1 MSVSQIALL
10 DKDKILL
17 LFCIENEILLKE
29 SVSGGSPLTCSSAW
43 LNKTY
48 KEANPMHPSKSTAAI
63 DLHEFRQGWKI
74 LVLAVAGVAI
84 SINAALLYGFG
95 TLVVPLGEA
104 FGWSKSE
111 LQACVTFLFGGAVVS
126 LQLVGWFNL
135 RYGIKRVTIVSLL
148 LLSLG
153 YLATTQLT
161 QSIWSMYIAFA
172 LLPIVGMGALAVTWT
187 QLLSLWFDR
196 NRGLALAIGLSG
208 TGVTAATI
216 PRLMAW
222 GIEQWDWRAAFVLL
236 ALLNLLVLLP
246 LILLWFKLPT
256 ATGDNNATNA
266 LAGLPGVSFREGMS
280 SLKFWTCNLALGLV
294 ISSIVGMV
302 TSTVPMLQ
310 AQGLSATD
318 AATIF
323 SCFGVSL
330 IFGRMLIGYLLDRLW
345 PPAVSAIS
353 LVLPAIGCLVYLSGT
368 VEFTPLMLAAIL
380 VGFGAGAEFD
390 IAAFLIARYFG
401 LREYGRL
408 FGVHQGLNTVAS
420 ALAPLLFAYML
431 SSTGSYTAM
440 LVYSAV
446 CCLIGPL
453 LLLTLGRV
461 PRFDPQTLP
470 SHS

>member
-1 MSVSQIALL
+1 M
-10 DKDKILL
+10 
-17 LFCIENEILLKE
+17 N
-29 SVSGGSPLTCSSAW
+29 
-43 LNKTY
+43 
-48 KEANPMHPSKSTAAI
+48 PSKNQAAI
-63 DLHEFRQGWKI
+63 DLHEFRHSWRI
-74 LVLAVAGVAI
+74 LLLSVAGVAI

-95 TLVVPLGEA
+95 TLVVPLGDA
-104 FGWSKSE
+104 FGWGKSE
-111 LQACVTFLFGGAVVS
+111 LQACITFLFGGAVVS

-135 RYGIKRVTIVSLL
+135 RFGMRRVTVVSLL
-148 LLSLG
+148 LLSVG
-153 YLATTQLT
+153 YLATTQVSS
-161 QSIWSMYIAFA
+161 SIWSMYLAFA

-187 QLLSLWFDR
+187 QLISLWYDR

-208 TGVTAATI
+208 TGVTAATV
-216 PRLMAW
+216 PRLMTW
-222 GIEQWDWRAAFVLL
+222 GIEQWDWRAAFVIL

-246 LILLWFKLPT
+246 LILLWFKLPKAAGT
-256 ATGDNNATNA
+256 TRQDA
-266 LAGLPGVSFREGMS
+266 LEQLPGMSFREGMG

-310 AQGLSATD
+310 AKGLSAAD

-323 SCFGVSL
+323 SGFGISL
-330 IFGRMLIGYLLDRLW
+330 ILGRMVIGYLLDRLW
-345 PPAVSAIS
+345 PPVVSACS
-353 LVLPAIGCLVYLSGT
+353 LLLPAVGCLVYLSGT
-368 VEFTPLMLAAIL
+368 TEFMPLMLAAVL

-420 ALAPLLFAYML
+420 ALAPLLFAFL
-431 SSTGSYTAM
+431 LARTGSYTAM
-440 LVYSAV
+440 LVYSAA
-446 CCLIGPL
+446 CCVVGPL

-461 PRFDPQTLP
+461 PRFDAQPLP

>member
-1 MSVSQIALL
+1 M
-10 DKDKILL
+10 
-17 LFCIENEILLKE
+17 N
-29 SVSGGSPLTCSSAW
+29 
-43 LNKTY
+43 
-48 KEANPMHPSKSTAAI
+48 PSKNQAAI
-63 DLHEFRQGWKI
+63 DLHEFRHSWRI
-74 LVLAVAGVAI
+74 LLLSVAGVAI

-95 TLVVPLGEA
+95 TLVVPLGDA
-104 FGWSKSE
+104 FGWGKSE
-111 LQACVTFLFGGAVVS
+111 LQACITFLFGGAVVS

-135 RYGIKRVTIVSLL
+135 RFGMKRVTVVSLL
-148 LLSLG
+148 LLSVG
-153 YLATTQLT
+153 YLATTQVSS
-161 QSIWSMYIAFA
+161 SIWSMYLAFA

-187 QLLSLWFDR
+187 QLISLWYDR
-196 NRGLALAIGLSG
+196 NRGLALAVGLSG
-208 TGVTAATI
+208 TGVTAATV

-222 GIEQWDWRAAFVLL
+222 GIEQWDWRAAFVIL

-246 LILLWFKLPT
+246 LILLWFKLPKAADT
-256 ATGDNNATNA
+256 TRQDA
-266 LAGLPGVSFREGMS
+266 LAQLPGMSFREGMG

-310 AQGLSATD
+310 AKGLSAAD

-323 SCFGVSL
+323 SGFGISL
-330 IFGRMLIGYLLDRLW
+330 ILGRMVIGYLLDRLW
-345 PPAVSAIS
+345 PPVVSACS
-353 LVLPAIGCLVYLSGT
+353 LLLPAVGCLVYLSGT
-368 VEFTPLMLAAIL
+368 TEFIPLMLAAVL

-420 ALAPLLFAYML
+420 ALAPLLFAFL
-431 SSTGSYTAM
+431 LARTGSYTAM
-440 LVYSAV
+440 LVYSAA
-446 CCLIGPL
+446 CCVVGPL

-461 PRFDPQTLP
+461 PRFDAQPLP

>member
-1 MSVSQIALL
+1 
-10 DKDKILL
+10 
-17 LFCIENEILLKE
+17 
-29 SVSGGSPLTCSSAW
+29 
-43 LNKTY
+43 
-48 KEANPMHPSKSTAAI
+48 MHPSRNEAAI
-63 DLHEFRQGWKI
+63 DLREFRQSWKI
-74 LVLAVAGVAI
+74 LILSVAGVAI

-95 TLVVPLGEA
+95 TLVVPLGDA

-111 LQACVTFLFGGAVVS
+111 LQACITFLFGGAVVS

-135 RYGIKRVTIVSLL
+135 RYGMKRVTVISLL

-187 QLLSLWFDR
+187 QLISLWFDS

-208 TGVTAATI
+208 TGVTAAII

-222 GIEQWDWRAAFVLL
+222 GIEQWDWRAAFVIL

-256 ATGDNNATNA
+256 VAGQRDDGHA
-266 LAGLPGVSFREGMS
+266 LEQLPGMSFREGMG
-280 SLKFWTCNLALGLV
+280 SLKFWTCNLALSLV

-310 AQGLSATD
+310 ARGLSAGD

-323 SCFGVSL
+323 SCFGISL

-345 PPAVSAIS
+345 PPIVSAIS
-353 LVLPAIGCLVYLSGT
+353 LVLPAIGCFIYLSPT
-368 VEFTPLMLAAIL
+368 TEFAPLMLAAVL

-431 SSTGSYTAM
+431 ARTGSYNAM
-440 LVYSAV
+440 LVYSAA

-461 PRFDPQTLP
+461 PHFNVQTIP
-470 SHS
+470 SQS

>member
-1 MSVSQIALL
+1 M
-10 DKDKILL
+10 
-17 LFCIENEILLKE
+17 N
-29 SVSGGSPLTCSSAW
+29 
-43 LNKTY
+43 
-48 KEANPMHPSKSTAAI
+48 PSKNQAAI
-63 DLHEFRQGWKI
+63 DLHEFRQSWRI
-74 LVLAVAGVAI
+74 LLLSVAGVAI

-95 TLVVPLGEA
+95 TLVVPLGDA
-104 FGWSKSE
+104 FGWGKSE
-111 LQACVTFLFGGAVVS
+111 LQACITFLFGGAVVS

-135 RYGIKRVTIVSLL
+135 RFGMKRVTVVSLL
-148 LLSLG
+148 LLSVG
-153 YLATTQLT
+153 YLATTQVSS
-161 QSIWSMYIAFA
+161 SIWSMYLAFA

-187 QLLSLWFDR
+187 QLISLWYDR

-208 TGVTAATI
+208 TGVTAASV

-222 GIEQWDWRAAFVLL
+222 GIELWDWRAAFVIL

-246 LILLWFKLPT
+246 LILLWFKLPKAADT
-256 ATGDNNATNA
+256 TRQDA
-266 LAGLPGVSFREGMS
+266 LAQLPGMSFREGMG

-310 AQGLSATD
+310 AKGLSAAD

-323 SCFGVSL
+323 SGFGISL
-330 IFGRMLIGYLLDRLW
+330 ILGRMVIGYLLDRLW
-345 PPAVSAIS
+345 PPVVSACS
-353 LVLPAIGCLVYLSGT
+353 LLLPAVGCLVYLSGT
-368 VEFTPLMLAAIL
+368 TEFMPLMLAAVL

-420 ALAPLLFAYML
+420 ALAPLLFAFL
-431 SSTGSYTAM
+431 FARTGSYTAM
-440 LVYSAV
+440 LVYSAA
-446 CCLIGPL
+446 CCVVGPL

-461 PRFDPQTLP
+461 PRFDAQPLP